1 MAAKKEETTSKLTFW
16 SSEWHISLP
25 WSAFFDQELWDV
37 IFNKLMKAPVKDYQ
51 VLLRLSKLWQMVN
64 AISHELAKMR
74 DEIAEKHGL
83 KEYLDW
89 TKQFT
94 PETMNDPEYQK
105 KSKEFSENLAKEIF
119 DKTIDLAPL
128 WPLTLDLTAPDG
140 HAKSFLEWAAISA
153 DDMVKLSD
161 AGIINVVEPD
171 DTLPAEE
178 EPQKAEDDV
187 LVPDTTD

>member
-1 MAAKKEETTSKLTFW
+1 
-16 SSEWHISLP
+16 
-25 WSAFFDQELWDV
+25 
-37 IFNKLMKAPVKDYQ
+37 
-51 VLLRLSKLWQMVN
+51 MVN

-94 PETMNDPEYQK
+94 PETMNDPEYQE
-105 KSKEFSENLAKEIF
+105 KSKLFSEDLSKSIF

-128 WPLTLDLTAPDG
+128 WPLTLDLTSPDW

-161 AGIINVVEPD
+161 AGIINVVEPN

-178 EPQKAEDDV
+178 ENPQPVEDTLSPNEEEKDG
-187 LVPDTTD
+187 TNE